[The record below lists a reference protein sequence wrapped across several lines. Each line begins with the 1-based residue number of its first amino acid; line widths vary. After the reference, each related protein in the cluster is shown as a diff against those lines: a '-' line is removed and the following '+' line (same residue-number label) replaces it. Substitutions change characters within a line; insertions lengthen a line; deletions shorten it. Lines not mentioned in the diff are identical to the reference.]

1 MSHLKK
7 YINQMTNPELIGLA
21 KNRFI
26 DAEDQ
31 VAIATHHYRRAHN
44 YLIENISLSHL
55 ARDVLWEHPG
65 YVKKCEL
72 ITYGHYLD
80 EQDKYHELYDGY
92 ATQIR
97 NRSPWRITRV
107 FLSHQRWYSHGYTGS
122 TMDTGTP
129 ASIIEDIYEKDV
141 LPMRTSPDS
150 RRGYY
155 YPSSNYLEQAI
166 VENPNTPIDL
176 VVKISAS
183 SPDDRVRAKALQMMA
198 NRG

>member
-44 YLIENISLSHL
+44 YLIENMNLSHL
-55 ARDVLWEHPG
+55 ARDVLWEHSG

-97 NRSPWRITRV
+97 CRSPWRITRV

-122 TMDTGTP
+122 TKDTGTP

-141 LPMRTSPDS
+141 LPMRTSPDT

-183 SPDDRVRAKALQMMA
+183 SPDDRIRAKALKTMA
-198 NRG
+198 NRS

>member
-1 MSHLKK
+1 MSHLKN

-21 KNRFI
+21 KNRFL
-26 DAEDQ
+26 DTEDQ
-31 VAIATHHYRRAHN
+31 VSIAKHHYRRAHN
-44 YLIENISLSHL
+44 YLIENMNLSVP
-55 ARDVLWEHPG
+55 ARDILWAYPG

-72 ITYGHYLD
+72 ISYGHCF
-80 EQDKYHELYDGY
+80 EEPEKYHELYDTYGN
-92 ATQIR
+92 QIR
-97 NRSPWRITRV
+97 TRSPWRMSRV
-107 FLSHQRWYSHGYTGS
+107 FLSHQRWYSHGYSGATK
-122 TMDTGTP
+122 DTGTP

-183 SPDDRVRAKALQMMA
+183 SPDDRVRAKALQIMA
-198 NRG
+198 NRS